1 MTTITN
7 KEQALPVPAEYIES
21 SQRVQ
26 LIWLEYLD
34 IEEQT
39 KHKEKEI
46 KNEIVYMLETL
57 ESHGYS
63 RTKAIE
69 KIVDDHKHLNGFST
83 RTIYRQLPDE
93 MKLSHK
99 RELQDLAKSLE
110 QEQQEFQN
118 NTDNKYKDSDLSF
131 GKSENINIKSEDDTP
146 QDDEE
151 GEGTFEIEEKI
162 KEPLVVDLPSPEP
175 EVQDPKIIPFVG
187 QLPKPV
193 LRLAEKIELSPN
205 KLELIK
211 KYSSTS
217 VLKDHHKIQKNLVE
231 DIAPLTIDQAK
242 HTISHKIRDLETGA
256 TQRIDG
262 SYYFDYTKRDKIP
275 KKIDRIKHPIQY
287 FLDLMDKIDEVLYI
301 GTGYKITRDDD
312 ITSYEPNHI
321 SATQKHRFAML
332 NAMDGR
338 QINML
343 EDKIEVLR
351 DLLNALDYEI
361 DEVWKN
367 KK

>member
-1 MTTITN
+1 MTATTN
-7 KEQALPVPAEYIES
+7 KEEALPVPAEYIES
-21 SQRVQ
+21 SQRVE

-34 IEEQT
+34 IEEEK
-39 KHKEKEI
+39 KHKEEEI
-46 KNEIVYMLETL
+46 KNEILYMLETL

-69 KIVDDHKHLNGFST
+69 KIVDDHKHLKGFSR
-83 RTIYRQLPDE
+83 RTIYRELPDE
-93 MKLSHK
+93 MKNNYISGAKQLSNT
-99 RELQDLAKSLE
+99 ENVPNDTFNNLQEKDENIVNITTAYDLKDAE
-110 QEQQEFQN
+110 TNTAEEIDEQQ
-118 NTDNKYKDSDLSF
+118 K
-131 GKSENINIKSEDDTP
+131 
-146 QDDEE
+146 EE
-151 GEGTFEIEEKI
+151 T
-162 KEPLVVDLPSPEP
+162 KEPSIVVDLPPPEP

-193 LRLAEKIELSPN
+193 LRIAEKIELSPT
-205 KLELIK
+205 KLELLA

-217 VLKDHHKIQKNLVE
+217 VLRDHHQIQKRLVE

-242 HTISHKIRDLETGA
+242 HTISQKIRDLETGA
-256 TQRIDG
+256 TERIEG
-262 SYYFDYTKRDKIP
+262 SYYFDSTKREKIP
-275 KKIDRIKHPIQY
+275 NKVDRVKHPIEY
-287 FLDLMDKIDEVLYI
+287 FLEIMDKIDEVLYI

-332 NAMDGR
+332 NEMDGR

-343 EDKIEVLR
+343 QDKIEVLR
-351 DLLNALDYEI
+351 DLLNAFDYEI